1 MKICSDC
8 NEKFPNKNFEVIHAK
23 GNYARSICISC
34 KTQKANRKKSSSPKQ
49 YIQHLYTQAK
59 SARRDSGKE
68 WKIKSSH
75 LQECWTQQE
84 GRCALSG
91 VFMTW
96 SKDGGG
102 KKEKNISIDRISPH
116 IGYIPSNVQL
126 VCNRINI
133 LKHNLTEDDLYWWCK
148 NIITIKELPK

>member
-1 MKICSDC
+1 MKTCADC
-8 NEKFPNKNFEVIHAK
+8 HQKLDDSEFEIVHIK
-23 GNYARSICISC
+23 GNYSRTICRSCRQ
-34 KTQKANRKKSSSPKQ
+34 QKINRKKSSSPER
-49 YIQHLYTQAK
+49 YIRHLHTQAK
-59 SARRDSGKE
+59 SARKHSGKE
-68 WKIKSSH
+68 WKISPDD
-75 LQECWTQQE
+75 LLRRWEEQE

-96 SKDGGG
+96 TKDGNG
-102 KKEKNISIDRISPH
+102 KKEMNISIDRIHPH

-133 LKHNLTEDDLYWWCK
+133 LKHNLTEDELYWWCK